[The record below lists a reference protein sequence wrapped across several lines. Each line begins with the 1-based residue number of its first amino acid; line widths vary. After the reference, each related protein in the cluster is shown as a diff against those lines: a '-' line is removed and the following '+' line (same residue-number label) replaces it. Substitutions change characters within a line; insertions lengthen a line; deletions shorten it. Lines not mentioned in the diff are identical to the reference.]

1 MYEIKNIQLFSKCI
15 NLSKD
20 FAIYMKQNF
29 ALIAIYTIEDIGNI
43 SVAFSP
49 IQEED
54 LITLRPLVGVGAENF
69 YDVIGTKVNKDMEVL
84 DSIEND

>member
-29 ALIAIYTIEDIGNI
+29 ALVAIYTIEDIGSI

-54 LITLRPLVGVGAENF
+54 LNNILYSYSDDEDEIDLISNNN
-69 YDVIGTKVNKDMEVL
+69 NKLLED
-84 DSIEND
+84 DD